1 MSGKKAE
8 MPNDF
13 DFSVSVDLLQEIINR
28 LPNPQECQT
37 STRLQAKEI
46 LMIWR
51 QAGLV
56 ATNRF
61 AKAAESKRIDEI
73 EQLTKRLSTAWHEL
87 DPELQVQMLRKLG
100 NGHFTGAKGWTTYS
114 QKAMFSFL
122 EFGPDV
128 LKEPLDAARSIIET
142 GKQAGRSKWPAIR
155 VVEACSFIWADR
167 TGQTSPTESA
177 TDFTSFVQDVFDTLK
192 SDASVTHT
200 IRAWREQKWG

>member
-1 MSGKKAE
+1 MSSKKAE

-13 DFSVSVDLLQEIINR
+13 DFSVSVDLLQEIVNR

-46 LMIWR
+46 LQIWR

-61 AKAAESKRIDEI
+61 AKAAESKRLDEI
-73 EQLTKRLSTAWHEL
+73 EQLAKKLRTAWHKL
-87 DPELQVQMLRKLG
+87 DPELQVQMRRKLG
-100 NGHFTGAKGWTTYS
+100 NGRFTGAKGWTTDS
-114 QKAMFSFL
+114 QRAMFTFL
-122 EFGPDV
+122 QFGPDV
-128 LKEPLDAARSIIET
+128 LKEPLDAARSTIQA

-177 TDFTSFVQDVFDTLK
+177 TEFTSFVQDVFYTLK
-192 SDASVTHT
+192 IDPSVAHT